1 MLDADGR
8 PRYRIDDQGSYSRC
22 RGDDPRS
29 RWRRRPLR
37 RDRDFGILPR
47 QVARPAAPDR
57 LPVAQ
62 GTDGRRA
69 PRAGAADR
77 SAGKLI
83 EPAGARAMAADTARG
98 ALFRPIVPNQHS
110 RVTYAELFFDLV
122 FVFAVTQISHTLLG
136 NFTPLGALQVMLL
149 FLAVW
154 WVWVYTSWIT
164 NWLDP
169 EKTPV
174 RLLLFSL
181 TLGGLVLSTSIPAAF
196 DGRGLWFAIAY
207 AAMQVGKTVFL
218 WISTPRSRPLAR
230 MNAIRI
236 TAWLSMSAIFWIAG
250 GLAQGELRLVLWAIA
265 LAIEYISPAVR
276 FWIPRFGASSVA
288 DWVIEGGHMA
298 ERCALFV
305 IIALG
310 ESVVVTGATFAELA
324 WSAENLI
331 AFVTV
336 LAGSIAMWWIY
347 FHIGAEAGSEQIS
360 RSSEPGRLAR
370 LAYTYLHMPI
380 IAGIIVSAVADELV
394 LKHPGGHSDLK
405 TVISAIGGPLLF
417 LFGTIL
423 FKHSFRGFLQLS
435 HGFGIIAL
443 CVLAWFAS
451 ELSPLMLSILTTAIM
466 IVVAVWESI
475 SLQSGPAE

>member
-1 MLDADGR
+1 MTEKPHGAM
-8 PRYRIDDQGSYSRC
+8 YRQI
-22 RGDDPRS
+22 
-29 RWRRRPLR
+29 
-37 RDRDFGILPR
+37 
-47 QVARPAAPDR
+47 APH
-57 LPVAQ
+57 
-62 GTDGRRA
+62 
-69 PRAGAADR
+69 
-77 SAGKLI
+77 
-83 EPAGARAMAADTARG
+83 
-98 ALFRPIVPNQHS
+98 QHH
-110 RVTYAELFFDLV
+110 RVTYVELFFDLV
-122 FVFAVTQISHTLLG
+122 FVFAVTQISHTLLAH
-136 NFTPLGALQVMLL
+136 FTLLGVLQVTLL

-154 WVWVYTSWIT
+154 WVWVFTSWIT

-174 RLLLFSL
+174 RLLLFAMM
-181 TLGGLVLSTSIPAAF
+181 LGGLVLSTSIPAAF

-207 AAMQVGKTVFL
+207 AAMQVGKTIFL
-218 WISTPRSRPLAR
+218 WVSTPPSRPRTR

-250 GLAQGELRLVLWAIA
+250 GFAEGQLRLVLWAIA
-265 LAIEYISPAVR
+265 LVIEYISPAVR
-276 FWIPRFGASSVA
+276 FWIPRYGSSSVA

-310 ESVVVTGATFAELA
+310 ESVVVTGATFAELS
-324 WSAENLI
+324 WSIETVS
-331 AFVTV
+331 AFVSV

-347 FHIGAEAGSEQIS
+347 FHKGAEAGSEEIS

-380 IAGIIVSAVADELV
+380 VAGIIVSAVADELV
-394 LKHPGGHSDLK
+394 LKHPHGHSDLK
-405 TVISAIGGPLLF
+405 TVVSGIGGPLLF

-423 FKHSFRGFLQLS
+423 FKYSFRGFLQLS

-443 CVLAWFAS
+443 CLLAWFAGG
-451 ELSPLMLSILTTAIM
+451 LSPLMLSILTTAIM

-475 SLQSGPAE
+475 SLRSPAKA